1 MSLTDEQAAVA
12 NHPGGHALVS
22 AVAGSGK
29 TTAMI
34 ARICTLLDQGED
46 PERIL
51 VLLFN
56 KSARDDFHARLKAK
70 LGNKSAPEV
79 FTYHAFGL
87 RLCEALE
94 EAGKLNLA
102 TLDSSGK
109 RIQGLA
115 RQVLAQQNAQLPTNE
130 QFDLGMEEVKE
141 FLEIVDVLKN
151 GLYQGGSTLPEGVKK
166 LPEKYLNAY
175 RALEEA
181 RKSTGLRSF
190 TDLVYDPISLAN
202 TDGQVARYLA
212 NRYEHIIVDEF
223 QDANEAQISMIQYV
237 AGTRALVMAVGD
249 EDQTIYRWRGAR
261 PDYMTHR
268 FTDIFPGTTRYSLSK
283 THRYGQT
290 LSDLANNVIQHNQNR
305 AAKKC
310 VSARP
315 IQTDVVLQMHQDSAG
330 KNVCAELMRW
340 TKQGNSLNDAAIL
353 VREYNNTIPVE
364 IALQANRIPY
374 RLEGAPSFVDRPE
387 SMAIRAYLQLCLPE
401 GLAGVST
408 HDQRKTMITSLL
420 SYPSLYLRRD
430 EIEQIVSAIQYN
442 PVAFIPTAERHLKQL
457 ISGSNAFSIDRRM
470 RSVSAWKDCAAH
482 DPHISAARFLLGVY
496 KQLDLFQAI
505 RKQNSRK
512 EVADEKIRLLHN
524 MIRLAEAGRHT
535 VASFARYLNTIAET
549 IRNTDKSAGAVLL
562 TSVHRAKGMEWPLVI
577 MPDLAEGSFPKKE
590 DDEGNT
596 DVEDERRLFYVAM
609 TRAMKRLTLIAPFD
623 PMLVAAAMNRQ
634 FTVPDLNSI
643 KASRFLYEGQITP

>member
-130 QFDLGMEEVKE
+130 QFDLGMEEVKD

-181 RKSTGLRSF
+181 RKSSGLRSF

-202 TDGQVARYLA
+202 TDALA
-212 NRYEHIIVDEF
+212 NCSE
-223 QDANEAQISMIQYV
+223 
-237 AGTRALVMAVGD
+237 L
-249 EDQTIYRWRGAR
+249 
-261 PDYMTHR
+261 HR
-268 FTDIFPGTTRYSLSK
+268 I
-283 THRYGQT
+283 
-290 LSDLANNVIQHNQNR
+290 
-305 AAKKC
+305 
-310 VSARP
+310 
-315 IQTDVVLQMHQDSAG
+315 
-330 KNVCAELMRW
+330 
-340 TKQGNSLNDAAIL
+340 AI
-353 VREYNNTIPVE
+353 
-364 IALQANRIPY
+364 
-374 RLEGAPSFVDRPE
+374 
-387 SMAIRAYLQLCLPE
+387 
-401 GLAGVST
+401 
-408 HDQRKTMITSLL
+408 
-420 SYPSLYLRRD
+420 
-430 EIEQIVSAIQYN
+430 
-442 PVAFIPTAERHLKQL
+442 
-457 ISGSNAFSIDRRM
+457 
-470 RSVSAWKDCAAH
+470 
-482 DPHISAARFLLGVY
+482 
-496 KQLDLFQAI
+496 
-505 RKQNSRK
+505 
-512 EVADEKIRLLHN
+512 
-524 MIRLAEAGRHT
+524 
-535 VASFARYLNTIAET
+535 
-549 IRNTDKSAGAVLL
+549 
-562 TSVHRAKGMEWPLVI
+562 
-577 MPDLAEGSFPKKE
+577 
-590 DDEGNT
+590 
-596 DVEDERRLFYVAM
+596 
-609 TRAMKRLTLIAPFD
+609 
-623 PMLVAAAMNRQ
+623 
-634 FTVPDLNSI
+634 
-643 KASRFLYEGQITP
+643 